1 MATGKRYY
9 WIKISKDFMDSD
21 AVNYLMGLKNG
32 ADYIML
38 YVSLCMMAINTGGEL
53 AMKIGDQVI
62 PYDLERIR
70 RDAKWFPSAT
80 IYKGVELFKKLGLL
94 SLGEQGQFILANY
107 ANIVGSETDYADKQ
121 RRQRRGQHGGHD
133 GHRDGDKRGYNV
145 SENVSIDTEKETEQE
160 KDTEIE
166 QEKEVDTT
174 TCGVCAHA
182 REERPDFD
190 TLEAY
195 AANNLRNL
203 SPRNCEELISF
214 GDDLPD
220 DLIRH
225 AIDEACAAGTPTWS
239 YTRAILNR
247 YVDSGFKT
255 VGDAKAAE
263 QKRREDRARRGQ
275 SAGGKPNP
283 ALDYQQREYTESDF
297 ADLFININEPDGGGT
312 S

>member
-1 MATGKRYY
+1 MASGRRYY
-9 WIKISKDFMDSD
+9 WIKLSEDFMTSD
-21 AVNYLMGLKNG
+21 VV
-32 ADYIML
+32 DYIMSLRDGAKVIVL
-38 YVSLCMMAINTGGEL
+38 YEQMCLMSINSGGKL
-53 AMKIGDQVI
+53 SAKINGTDV
-62 PYDLERIR
+62 PYDVARIQR
-70 RDAKWFPSAT
+70 EAKFFPASVVRSALNILRKVGLIEMDESGT
-80 IYKGVELFKKLGLL
+80 ISIPNISEL
-94 SLGEQGQFILANY
+94 
-107 ANIVGSETDYADKQ
+107 VGSETDYAEKK
-121 RRQRRGQHGGHD
+121 RRQRGDRYGDNVGDNTGDNAGDNVPIDIRAKRSDLRDKSIEPRDKSTTGG
-133 GHRDGDKRGYNV
+133 GTPI
-145 SENVSIDTEKETEQE
+145 S
-160 KDTEIE
+160 
-166 QEKEVDTT
+166 
-174 TCGVCAHA
+174 
-182 REERPDFD
+182 ERPDFG

-195 AANNLRNL
+195 ASNNLRNL

-214 GDDLPD
+214 GDDIPD

-247 YVDSGFKT
+247 YVDSGFKS